1 MLTKKIFSARIVRN
15 SSFSI
20 GKAMRINNNN
30 FQKNANTSL
39 VAQLIWKSPG
49 ISRVDIARE
58 LSLYRSTVT
67 NIISAL
73 IDNDVVYEGEE
84 GSGMSRGGRK
94 PIILRLNEK
103 FGCVV
108 GFDIQPSHFRAV
120 VLDISG
126 SLLYQEKGPLPKIG
140 FEGILVYLMDVVLKG
155 VEKIGLP
162 LLAAC
167 VGIPGI
173 VNSDKGVIV
182 YAEPFN
188 LHNFDIHS
196 FFAERYSVPLF
207 VENDANCTAWLD
219 MTINRTIKLGDFLC
233 LLADYH
239 EGNYQFG
246 DRSGIGVG
254 IGLSIGGK
262 VYRGSHYSAGEFCS
276 LTWRGQ
282 SVGQTGLDEDLL
294 IRSATDEEA
303 WRVWMIDLFSSLV
316 PVVSVL
322 DPRVVFI
329 HGKPFSDQKKIT
341 ALLEED
347 CPQFLA
353 ILKKINCKLVFDA
366 EDESVVAKGA
376 AMMYLQKLF
385 AVPELSEME
394 SRAHFTWDD
403 VIDQANRKRIYKKY
417 PMGGSDE

>member
-1 MLTKKIFSARIVRN
+1 
-15 SSFSI
+15 
-20 GKAMRINNNN
+20 MRINNNN

-39 VAQLIWKSPG
+39 VSQLIWKSPG

-67 NIISAL
+67 NIISSL

-120 VLDISG
+120 ILDISG
-126 SLLYQEKGPLPKIG
+126 ALLFQEKGPIPKVD
-140 FEGILVYLMDVVLKG
+140 FEGILTFLMDLALKG
-155 VEKIGLP
+155 VEKTGLP
-162 LLAAC
+162 LLAVC

-173 VNSDKGVIV
+173 VNSDNGVIV

-188 LHNFDIHS
+188 LHHFDIHS
-196 FFAERYSVPLF
+196 FFAKRYNAPVF

-219 MTINRTIKLGDFLC
+219 MTINRTIKLGDFMC

-276 LTWRGQ
+276 LTWRGG
-282 SVGQTGLDEDLL
+282 SIGQTGLDEDLL

-303 WRVWMIDLFSSLV
+303 WRVWMVDLFSSLV

-329 HGKPFSDQKKIT
+329 HGKPFSDEKKIE
-341 ALLEED
+341 AMLEAD

-353 ILKKINCKLVFDA
+353 ILKKINCKLIFDA
-366 EDESVVAKGA
+366 DDESVVAKGA

-394 SRAHFTWDD
+394 SKVHFTWDD
-403 VIDQANRKRIYKKY
+403 VIEQANRKRFYKRN
-417 PMGGSDE
+417 PMGENNEYKTV

>member
-1 MLTKKIFSARIVRN
+1 
-15 SSFSI
+15 
-20 GKAMRINNNN
+20 MRINNNN

-84 GSGMSRGGRK
+84 GRGMSRGGRK

-120 VLDISG
+120 ILDISG
-126 SLLYQEKGPLPKIG
+126 AILFQEKGSVPKVG
-140 FEGILVYLMDVVLKG
+140 FEGILTFLMDLALKG
-155 VEKIGLP
+155 VEKIGYP
-162 LLAAC
+162 LLAVC

-173 VNSDKGVIV
+173 VDSDRGVIA

-188 LHNFDIHS
+188 LHHFDIYD
-196 FFAERYSVPLF
+196 FFTKRYDAPVF
-207 VENDANCTAWLD
+207 VENDANCAAWLD
-219 MTINRTIKLGDFLC
+219 MTINRTIKLGDFMC

-276 LTWRGQ
+276 LTWRGGC
-282 SVGQTGLDEDLL
+282 VGQTGLDEKLL
-294 IRSATDEEA
+294 MLSATDEEA
-303 WRVWMIDLFSSLV
+303 WRAWMVDLFSSLV
-316 PVVSVL
+316 SVISVL

-329 HGKPFSDQKKIT
+329 HGKPFSDKKKIE
-341 ALLEED
+341 AMLEAD
-347 CPQFLA
+347 CPQFMA
-353 ILKKINCKLVFDA
+353 ILEKIHCKLIFDA
-366 EDESVVAKGA
+366 DDESVVAKGA

-394 SRAHFTWDD
+394 SKVHFTWDD
-403 VIDQANRKRIYKKY
+403 VIEQANRRRFYTKNA
-417 PMGGSDE
+417 MGELDE

>member
-1 MLTKKIFSARIVRN
+1 
-15 SSFSI
+15 
-20 GKAMRINNNN
+20 MRINNNN

-120 VLDISG
+120 ILDISG
-126 SLLYQEKGPLPKIG
+126 ALLFQEKGPIPKIG
-140 FEGILVYLMDVVLKG
+140 FEGILTFLMDIVLKG

-162 LLAAC
+162 LLAVC

-173 VNSDKGVIV
+173 VNTDNGVIV

-188 LHNFDIHS
+188 LHHFDIHE
-196 FFAERYSVPLF
+196 FFAKRYNAPVF

-219 MTINRTIKLGDFLC
+219 MTINRTIKLGDFMC

-276 LTWRGQ
+276 LTWRED
-282 SVGQTGLDEDLL
+282 SIGQTGLDEALL
-294 IRSATDEEA
+294 IRSATEEA
-303 WRVWMIDLFSSLV
+303 AWRAWMVDLFSSLV

-329 HGKPFSDQKKIT
+329 HGKPFSDEKKIQ
-341 ALLEED
+341 AVLEED

-353 ILKKINCKLVFDA
+353 ILKKIHCKLIFDA

-394 SRAHFTWDD
+394 SKIHFTWDS
-403 VIDQANRKRIYKKY
+403 VIEQANRKKSYQKNHR
-417 PMGGSDE
+417 GEGDE

>member
-1 MLTKKIFSARIVRN
+1 
-15 SSFSI
+15 
-20 GKAMRINNNN
+20 MRINNNN
-30 FQKNANTSL
+30 FQKNSNTSL

-73 IDNDVVYEGEE
+73 IDYDVVYEGEE

-120 VLDISG
+120 ILDISG
-126 SLLYQEKGPLPKIG
+126 ALLFQEKGPIPKVD
-140 FEGILVYLMDVVLKG
+140 FEGILTFLMDLALKG
-155 VEKIGLP
+155 VEKTGLP
-162 LLAAC
+162 LLAVC

-173 VNSDKGVIV
+173 VNSDSGVIV

-188 LHNFDIHS
+188 LHHFDIHG
-196 FFAERYSVPLF
+196 FFAERYNAPVF

-219 MTINRTIKLGDFLC
+219 MTINRTIKLGDFMC

-254 IGLSIGGK
+254 IGLSIGAK
-262 VYRGSHYSAGEFCS
+262 VYRGSHFSAGEFCS
-276 LTWRGQ
+276 LTWRGGCI
-282 SVGQTGLDEDLL
+282 GQTGLDEDLL
-294 IRSATDEEA
+294 VRSAIDEEGWKA
-303 WRVWMIDLFSSLV
+303 WMVDLFSSLV

-329 HGKPFSDQKKIT
+329 HGKPFSDQKKIE
-341 ALLEED
+341 AMLEAD

-353 ILKKINCKLVFDA
+353 ILKKINCKLLFDA
-366 EDESVVAKGA
+366 DDESVVAKGA
-376 AMMYLQKLF
+376 AMMYLQRLF
-385 AVPELSEME
+385 AVPELSDME
-394 SRAHFTWDD
+394 SKVHFTWDD
-403 VIDQANRKRIYKKY
+403 VIEQANRKRFYKKNHK
-417 PMGGSDE
+417 GENDE

>member
-1 MLTKKIFSARIVRN
+1 
-15 SSFSI
+15 
-20 GKAMRINNNN
+20 MRINNNN

-67 NIISAL
+67 NIISSL

-84 GSGMSRGGRK
+84 GCGMSRGGRK
-94 PIILRLNEK
+94 PISLRLNEK
-103 FGCVV
+103 FGCVI

-120 VLDISG
+120 ILDISG
-126 SLLYQEKGPLPKIG
+126 ALLFQEKGTIPKVD
-140 FEGILVYLMDVVLKG
+140 FEGILTFLMDIVLKG

-162 LLAAC
+162 LLAIC

-173 VNSDKGVIV
+173 VNSDSGVIV

-188 LHNFDIHS
+188 LRHFDLHG
-196 FFAERYSVPLF
+196 FFEKRYNAPVF

-219 MTINRTIKLGDFLC
+219 MTINRTIKLGDFMC

-276 LTWRGQ
+276 LSWRGD
-282 SVGQTGLDEDLL
+282 SIGQTGLDEELL

-303 WRVWMIDLFSSLV
+303 WRVWMVDLFSSLV

-329 HGKPFSDQKKIT
+329 HGKPFSNEKKIEEM
-341 ALLEED
+341 LEAN
-347 CPQFLA
+347 CPQFMA
-353 ILKKINCKLVFDA
+353 VLKKINCKLIFDA
-366 EDESVVAKGA
+366 ADESVVAKGS

-394 SRAHFTWDD
+394 SKIHFTWDD
-403 VIDQANRKRIYKKY
+403 VIEQANRKKTYKKTQ
-417 PMGGSDE
+417 MGESDE

>member
-1 MLTKKIFSARIVRN
+1 
-15 SSFSI
+15 
-20 GKAMRINNNN
+20 MRINNNN

-39 VAQLIWKSPG
+39 VSQLIWKSPG
-49 ISRVDIARE
+49 ISRVDIARD

-103 FGCVV
+103 FGCVI

-120 VLDISG
+120 ILDISG
-126 SLLYQEKGPLPKIG
+126 ALLFQEKGLIPKVD
-140 FEGILVYLMDVVLKG
+140 FEGILTFLMDLALKG

-162 LLAAC
+162 LLAVC

-173 VNSDKGVIV
+173 VNSDSGIIV

-188 LHNFDIHS
+188 LHHFDIHD
-196 FFAERYSVPLF
+196 FFAKRYNAPIF
-207 VENDANCTAWLD
+207 VENDANCAAWLD
-219 MTINRTIKLGDFLC
+219 MTVNRTIKLGDFMC

-254 IGLSIGGK
+254 IGLSIGEK
-262 VYRGSHYSAGEFCS
+262 VYRGSHYSAGEFCT
-276 LTWRGQ
+276 LTWRGGCI
-282 SVGQTGLDEDLL
+282 GQTGLDEALL
-294 IRSATDEEA
+294 IRSAADEEA
-303 WRVWMIDLFSSLV
+303 WRAWMIDLFSSLV

-329 HGKPFSDQKKIT
+329 HGKPFSDEKKIE
-341 ALLEED
+341 AMLEAD

-353 ILKKINCKLVFDA
+353 ILKKIKCKLIFDA
-366 EDESVVAKGA
+366 ADESVVAKGA
-376 AMMYLQKLF
+376 AMMFLQKLF
-385 AVPELSEME
+385 AVPELSDME
-394 SRAHFTWDD
+394 SKVHFTWDD
-403 VIDQANRKRIYKKY
+403 VIEQANRKRYYTKNY
-417 PMGGSDE
+417 RGESDE

>member
-1 MLTKKIFSARIVRN
+1 VENTYQKFLLYRE
-15 SSFSI
+15 
-20 GKAMRINNNN
+20 KAMRIHNNN

-108 GFDIQPSHFRAV
+108 GFDIQPSHFRSV
-120 VLDISG
+120 ILDIRG
-126 SLLYQEKGPLPKIG
+126 SLLFQEKGPLPKVG
-140 FEGILVYLMDVVLKG
+140 FEGILTFLMDIVLKG
-155 VEKIGLP
+155 VEKTGLP
-162 LLAAC
+162 LLAVC

-173 VNSDKGVIV
+173 VNSDSGVIA

-188 LHNFDIHS
+188 LNHFDIHD
-196 FFAERYSVPLF
+196 FFAKRYDAPVF
-207 VENDANCTAWLD
+207 VENDANCAAWLD
-219 MTINRTIKLGDFLC
+219 MTINRTIKLGDFMC

-254 IGLSIGGK
+254 IGLSIGEK

-276 LTWRGQ
+276 LTWRGDCI
-282 SVGQTGLDEDLL
+282 GQTGLEEELL
-294 IRSATDEEA
+294 TLSATDEKA
-303 WRVWMIDLFSSLV
+303 WRIWIIDLFSSLV

-329 HGKPFSDQKKIT
+329 HGRPFSDEKKIS
-341 ALLEED
+341 ALLEAD

-353 ILKKINCKLVFDA
+353 ILKKINCKLIFDA
-366 EDESVVAKGA
+366 TDESVVAKGA

-394 SRAHFTWDD
+394 SHSHFDWED
-403 VIDQANRKRIYKKY
+403 VYGQVYPVKKTY
-417 PMGGSDE
+417 VK